1 MGFWSVRWSN
11 THRKKWCGTSL
22 QRFYKI
28 SSRPRLFAHHI
39 SLHQSASTGKLRG
52 MGNCSYNISK
62 LTVWIL
68 VLVGI
73 YEYYV
78 IFYPWSLYFL
88 CKPIFDSALISSFLD
103 KTKAVVTLNRT
114 KGCIDE
120 TLALFL
126 LSDINVLIAVLPEI
140 VDRRIQYS
148 RDVDCSYS
156 TRNHSPSV
164 F

>member
-1 MGFWSVRWSN
+1 MCFWSVRWSN
-11 THRKKWCGTSL
+11 THRKKWCGKSL

-28 SSRPRLFAHHI
+28 ASRPRLFAHHI

-52 MGNCSYNISK
+52 VGNCSHNISK

-73 YEYYV
+73 YDYYV
-78 IFYPWSLYFL
+78 IFYPRSLFFP
-88 CKPIFDSALISSFLD
+88 CKHIFDSALISSFLD

-114 KGCIDE
+114 RGWIHE

-140 VDRRIQYS
+140 VDLRIQHS

-156 TRNHSPSV
+156 TQNHSPSI

>member
-1 MGFWSVRWSN
+1 M
-11 THRKKWCGTSL
+11 KKRIVNRTIILW
-22 QRFYKI
+22 
-28 SSRPRLFAHHI
+28 RLVIVSHFFSQICLPQKRNCKSH
-39 SLHQSASTGKLRG
+39 SQHQSASTGKLRG
-52 MGNCSYNISK
+52 VGNCSHNISK

-73 YEYYV
+73 YDYYV
-78 IFYPWSLYFL
+78 IFYPRSLFFL
-88 CKPIFDSALISSFLD
+88 CKHIFDSALISSFLD

-114 KGCIDE
+114 RGWIHE

-140 VDRRIQYS
+140 VDLRIQHS

-156 TRNHSPSV
+156 TQNHSPSI

>member
-1 MGFWSVRWSN
+1 M
-11 THRKKWCGTSL
+11 
-22 QRFYKI
+22 
-28 SSRPRLFAHHI
+28 SRA
-39 SLHQSASTGKLRG
+39 LHQSASTGKLRG
-52 MGNCSYNISK
+52 VGNCSHNISK

-73 YEYYV
+73 YDYYV
-78 IFYPWSLYFL
+78 IFYPRSLFFL
-88 CKPIFDSALISSFLD
+88 CKHIFDSALISSFLD

-114 KGCIDE
+114 RGWIHE

-140 VDRRIQYS
+140 VDLRIQHS

-156 TRNHSPSV
+156 TQNHSPSI